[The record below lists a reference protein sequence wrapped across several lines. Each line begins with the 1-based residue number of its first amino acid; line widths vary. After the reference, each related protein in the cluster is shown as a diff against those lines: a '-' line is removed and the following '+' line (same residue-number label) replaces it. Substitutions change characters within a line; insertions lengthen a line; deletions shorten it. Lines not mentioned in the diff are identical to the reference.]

1 MSAVMS
7 LVRNVIVA
15 VLVVTAAMQ
24 LLPKPDYEKYVRFF
38 AGLIVL
44 ILVLKPVAELRTNG
58 VLSEEA
64 ILSKIEEAEEALS
77 DRQTN
82 GWAKEFSI
90 LQAKQ
95 YISDLASAY
104 GCSAQN
110 IQIEADV
117 SADGTTVVRYIA
129 FSLQKE
135 GGLTVTKEEVSQI
148 QQAFVALYGMEEQN
162 VVIEA
167 DTGQ

>member
-1 MSAVMS
+1 MSTVMS
-7 LVRNVIVA
+7 LVRNVIAA

-24 LLPKPDYEKYVRFF
+24 LLPKPEYEKYVRFF

-44 ILVLKPVAELRTNG
+44 ILVLKPVAEWRTNG
-58 VLSEEA
+58 AWSEEA
-64 ILSKIEEAEEALS
+64 LLSKMEEVQESLS
-77 DRQTN
+77 DSQAN

-95 YISDLASAY
+95 YITDLASAY
-104 GCSAQN
+104 GCSAHN

-117 SADGTTVVRYIA
+117 SADDTTVVRCIA
-129 FSLQKE
+129 FSLQKDD
-135 GGLTVTKEEVSQI
+135 GSVVTKEEVSQM
-148 QQAFVALYGMEEQN
+148 QQAFVALYGIQENN